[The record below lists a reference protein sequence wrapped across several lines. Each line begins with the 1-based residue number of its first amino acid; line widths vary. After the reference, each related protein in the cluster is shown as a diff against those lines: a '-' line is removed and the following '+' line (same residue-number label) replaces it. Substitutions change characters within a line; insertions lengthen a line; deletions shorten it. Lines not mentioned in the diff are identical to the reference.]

1 MNLQQTIQTIKDSP
15 SSIFTKDDVLRI
27 MNSLEVEA
35 GATVSPDK
43 INRPIDL
50 ELKIESISKEICRAV
65 EDQLDQLVS
74 ISSITVSA
82 GNYGNGI
89 DSLEVEIEDY
99 QLSRIVTDVLIDELI
114 PEEEPIQAT
123 QIN

>member
-15 SSIFTKDDVLRI
+15 SSIFTKDDVLKI

-43 INRPIDL
+43 I
-50 ELKIESISKEICRAV
+50 ESISKEICRAV
-65 EDQLDQLVS
+65 EDRLDELVS

-89 DSLEVEIEDY
+89 DSLEVEIEDF

>member
-15 SSIFTKDDVLRI
+15 SSIFTKDDVLKI
-27 MNSLEVEA
+27 MSSLKVEP
-35 GATVSPDK
+35 GATISPEK
-43 INRPIDL
+43 ID
-50 ELKIESISKEICRAV
+50 SIAKEVCRAV

-89 DSLEVEIEDY
+89 DSLDVEIEDY
-99 QLSRIVTDVLIDELI
+99 QLSRIVTDVLIDELV